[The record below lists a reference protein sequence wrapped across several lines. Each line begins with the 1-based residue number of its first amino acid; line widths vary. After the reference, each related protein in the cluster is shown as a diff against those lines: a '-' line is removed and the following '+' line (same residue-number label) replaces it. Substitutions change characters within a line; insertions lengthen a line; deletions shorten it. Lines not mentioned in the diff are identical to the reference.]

1 MYSEKWKKIL
11 DDVSEFTS
19 NSNIWF
25 RGHSSTGYTL
35 DSGLFR
41 LNLNSINEY
50 ISLETQLYTYYKN
63 LGYMLHN
70 EDNPWHILYSM
81 QHYGVKTRLLD
92 WSESFAVA
100 LFFAT
105 ENWSSGSTARI
116 WMLNPTS
123 LNQLARDK
131 SEIISPNKLEYPEAY
146 KNANE
151 GKESLAIYPIKNSNR
166 ILSQHGVFT
175 IQGNSG
181 EPLEKEF
188 GGKLITL
195 GVLKHI
201 DLPWDVQN
209 DAMRYL
215 KQNGIN
221 KYSLFPDLD
230 GLAKHINELLIP
242 PYAF

>member
-1 MYSEKWKKIL
+1 MYSEKWKRIL

-25 RGHSSTGYTL
+25 RGHSSTRYTL

-41 LNLNSINEY
+41 LNMNNINEY

-131 SEIISPNKLEYPEAY
+131 AEIISPNKLEYPEVY

-151 GKESLAIYPIKNSNR
+151 SKESLAIYPIKNSNR

-181 EPLEKEF
+181 EPMEKEF
-188 GGKLITL
+188 GGKLITS